1 VDSENTERLKRIE
14 AKLDILI
21 AALSD
26 DEDGPATSLDGTPAG
41 AERDQTQ
48 SL

>member
-1 VDSENTERLKRIE
+1 MDSQDTERLKRIE
-14 AKLDILI
+14 AKLDALI
-21 AALSD
+21 VALAD
-26 DEDGPATSLDGTPAG
+26 DEDAPATSLDGAPAG